1 MNFLPAL
8 LLLVTLTDPVTTL
21 VLRTGETIVVD
32 GNLREEKGRVLF
44 RGTTGLLYSLP
55 FDEIDLDATLAPRR
69 EEAPA
74 VKQPAAEP
82 KRRLRVSET
91 ERKRLIEELQRNHAG
106 VPAAPID
113 VAAIPPAKSKAEA
126 KEDAIDE
133 QSWRRQARTHEEA
146 IRRANENLQL
156 IRSRIDRLR
165 GEISGLLS
173 LGYKPKDFTYQT
185 TRLQYALEEIPY
197 AELEVERANR
207 AYAEFREDARKA
219 GVTPGW
225 LR

>member
-1 MNFLPAL
+1 MNILPAL
-8 LLLVTLTDPVTTL
+8 LLLVTLTNPVTTL
-21 VLRTGETIVVD
+21 VLRTGETIAVE
-32 GNLREEKGRVLF
+32 GNVREENGRVLF
-44 RGTTGLLYSLP
+44 RGTNGLLYSLP

-69 EEAPA
+69 NEAPVA
-74 VKQPAAEP
+74 KPAAEP
-82 KRRLRVSET
+82 KRRLRVSDA
-91 ERKRLIEELQRNHAG
+91 ERKRLIEELQRNHTG
-106 VPAAPID
+106 VPSAPID
-113 VAAIPPAKSKAEA
+113 VTAIPPARSKVEA
-126 KEDAIDE
+126 KEEAIDE

-146 IRRANENLQL
+146 VRRANENLQL
-156 IRSRIDRLR
+156 IRSRVERLR
-165 GEISGLLS
+165 GEIAGLLS

-207 AYAEFREDARKA
+207 AYTEFREDARKA